1 MIIIIIYNSKNNN
14 FTKYKMSLIKENLK
28 EYGLKVTQP
37 RVEILKLFEDFP
49 NKHFTIDEISNSL
62 KKNSTGIATIYRV
75 LNQFES
81 IGLINKLKLDDE
93 QVRYE
98 LNTGEHHDHIICIK
112 CNKIIEFY
120 DEKLEKLQEK
130 IVKRFNAK
138 LIDHNLNIYVECENC
153 LNNKKN

>member
-1 MIIIIIYNSKNNN
+1 
-14 FTKYKMSLIKENLK
+14 MSLIRESLK
-28 EYGLKVTQP
+28 EYGLKITQP

-49 NKHFTIDEISNSL
+49 NKHFTIDEISTNL
-62 KKNSTGIATIYRV
+62 KKSIGIATIYRV

-120 DEKLEKLQEK
+120 DEELENHQKQ
-130 IVKRFNAK
+130 IVKKFNAK
-138 LIDHNLNIYVECENC
+138 LIDHSLNIYVECENC
-153 LNNKKN
+153 YNKNK